1 MSTSR
6 WLFPGGERPICT
18 GARPRLKSITETVRR
33 EALSVLEPEEKKVS
47 DKMVLSA
54 GDSAEILEKGKAV
67 DIKEAGN
74 FKHHRKSH

>member
-1 MSTSR
+1 
-6 WLFPGGERPICT
+6 
-18 GARPRLKSITETVRR
+18 
-33 EALSVLEPEEKKVS
+33 
-47 DKMVLSA
+47 MVLSA